1 MSTSEQTIGSPPQA
15 PGPGAAKSGA
25 LGIIMRFLR
34 QRYGYVLLG
43 IIATIAIGAL
53 LSPFFLT
60 SNNFQNIL
68 LTGSV
73 VSVLAVGQFLVIV
86 TRGIDLS
93 VGAVAALAT
102 VIAAALM
109 RDGVPMG
116 VAVVITLVSCL
127 AAGLL
132 NGMTVVYARI
142 TPFIATLG
150 MLSIIQGL
158 AFVIQGNSLIQITN
172 PDFIELFNGE
182 LLGIKSPMVIFLAV
196 TIVFAFIMRFT
207 TFGRQLYAI
216 GGNPEA
222 SRLSGLPVNRNLL
235 AAYSLSGLLAGIA
248 GLMLAAQLSQGSSL
262 LGQGYELNAIAAAVV
277 GGASLFGGT
286 GNPVSAVLGG
296 LLIGIISNIMNLRN
310 IPAEPQL
317 IIQGALILIA
327 VYLTSGGAGDLG
339 KRLQSLVIG
348 QRRRRDVPPP
358 QGPAPVPAPDA
369 PQPTPAAK

>member
-1 MSTSEQTIGSPPQA
+1 MSTSQQSFGSPPQA
-15 PGPGAAKSGA
+15 PTPASGRSGA
-25 LGIIMRFLR
+25 MGLVIRFFSR
-34 QRYGYVLLG
+34 GYGYVLLG
-43 IIATIAIGAL
+43 IVATILIGAL

-60 SNNFQNIL
+60 GNNFRNIL

-93 VGAVAALAT
+93 VGAVMAMAT

-109 RDGVPMG
+109 RDGFPMG
-116 VAVVITLVSCL
+116 AAVIVTLAACT

-132 NGMTVVYARI
+132 NGMSVVFARI

-158 AFVIQGNSLIQITN
+158 AFVIQGDALILISDQSFK
-172 PDFIELFNGE
+172 DVFNGD
-182 LLGIKSPMVIFLAV
+182 LLGVKTPLLIFLVV
-196 TIVFAFIMRFT
+196 TLVFAFVMRWT

-222 SRLSGLPVNRNLL
+222 ARLSGLPVRRNLL
-235 AAYSLSGLLAGIA
+235 AAYSLSGFLAGIA

-262 LGQGYELNAIAAAVV
+262 LGQGYELDAIAAAVV

-286 GNPVSAVLGG
+286 GNPVTAVLGG

-317 IIQGALILIA
+317 IIQGSLILIA
-327 VYLTSGGAGDLG
+327 VYLTSGGAGDVG
-339 KRLQSLVIG
+339 RRLQSLFTRH
-348 QRRRRDVPPP
+348 RR
-358 QGPAPVPAPDA
+358 GGDA
-369 PQPTPAAK
+369 PPAAQTDPPTPST